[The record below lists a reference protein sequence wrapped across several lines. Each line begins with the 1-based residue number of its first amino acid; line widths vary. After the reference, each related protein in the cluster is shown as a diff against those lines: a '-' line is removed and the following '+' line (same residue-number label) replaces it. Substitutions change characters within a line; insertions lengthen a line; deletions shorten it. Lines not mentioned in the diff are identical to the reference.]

1 LELDLAA
8 QRTKLDLLQSDI
20 GRLKAIQ
27 TKLEDAKAQGDQ
39 HESWLQDHAYLE
51 SLLSKIDQLQSKSKE
66 ERQLEK
72 MIKKTGREIHKLR
85 KAKLGPGELDK
96 HMFQE
101 KMAFL
106 TTSIYQEVPPLL
118 LNEDTLTSASVSSRS
133 STLKHAATL
142 APVDSLCS
150 LRGMGPTGSSDASG
164 LDLDGRT
171 DSSSSSTCSTPT
183 PHLKPTEI
191 LSNDG
196 CGSSENTATSSETD
210 SNLVSLERFSYEID
224 PDIGVIV

>member
-1 LELDLAA
+1 MMERRSLRLPSKFQNLSSVRPNGTLPSGAKKSPDRDMELSECSLATKLQIKRSRRLARTKEHMMETPLDLELDLAA
-8 QRTKLDLLQSDI
+8 QKTKLDLLQSDI

-27 TKLEDAKAQGDQ
+27 TKLEDAKTQGEQ
-39 HESWLQDHAYLE
+39 HETWLQDHAYLE
-51 SLLSKIDQLQSKSKE
+51 SLLSKIDQLQCKSKE

-106 TTSIYQEVPPLL
+106 TTSICQEVPPLL
-118 LNEDTLTSASVSSRS
+118 LNEDTLTCSASISSRS

-142 APVDSLCS
+142 
-150 LRGMGPTGSSDASG
+150 
-164 LDLDGRT
+164 
-171 DSSSSSTCSTPT
+171 
-183 PHLKPTEI
+183 
-191 LSNDG
+191 
-196 CGSSENTATSSETD
+196 
-210 SNLVSLERFSYEID
+210 
-224 PDIGVIV
+224 